1 MNGSVQVIDQR
12 GADGQLRQD
21 QFDGGERIA
30 RVAFEHPEE
39 CAIFFR
45 RIGFLRRWEALA
57 PHKPA

>member
-12 GADGQLRQD
+12 GADGRLRQD

-39 CAIFFR
+39 CAIFSAGSASFVV
-45 RIGFLRRWEALA
+45 G
-57 PHKPA
+57 KPFAA